1 MAELQIMATP
11 PPVNNYSIPPI
22 PRMPARPRTSLNTSF
37 SYGPQSLVNSYIEA
51 NSSSAS
57 ALDPNRSILQVS
69 PIRPSPRAS
78 KRIKESGG
86 RHPLANDTTDIFQDS
101 LDVSQDIE
109 DDGIDDDE
117 PEWGMI
123 DRMRLWRHD
132 ALMQHLFDSAAFWG
146 DKILSWTSESRLRE
160 SIVTKPNLQTTQMTH
175 FGLRKR
181 SS

>member
-1 MAELQIMATP
+1 MATP
-11 PPVNNYSIPPI
+11 PPVNNYSVPPM
-22 PRMPARPRTSLNTSF
+22 PRMPARPRASLNTSF

-69 PIRPSPRAS
+69 PIRSSPRAS
-78 KRIKESGG
+78 RRIKESGG

-101 LDVSQDIE
+101 LDISQDVE
-109 DDGIDDDE
+109 DGGIDDDE

-146 DKILSWTSESRLRE
+146 DKILSWTSEFRLCE
-160 SIVTKPNLQTTQMTH
+160 SIVTKLDFQMTQMTH
-175 FGLRKR
+175 FGLHKR